1 MYKPW
6 NGHLEGEQPYC
17 FGCILQSTLPK
28 ITEFLWKSMWRRL
41 LSHANWRSFD
51 LWKKSKMVWSVLLL
65 LEETKQ
71 SNMSFRRFFS
81 QLLLTSWWDSTWV
94 CVYIEIYIYISLI
107 KVCGALHKHD
117 MYISIYKFLAPWDA
131 PNNKWASHWSWSSTT
146 WHSTK
151 TYSMYTHLMAD

>member
-51 LWKKSKMVWSVLLL
+51 LWKDQRWFGRYYCCWKKLNNQTCLFGVFSLSCYWPLDEIQ
-65 LEETKQ
+65 LEY
-71 SNMSFRRFFS
+71 
-81 QLLLTSWWDSTWV
+81 V
-94 CVYIEIYIYISLI
+94 CILKYIYISLI

-151 TYSMYTHLMAD
+151 TYSTYTHLMAD